1 VIRLAGYTADEK
13 LAIARKYLIPRQ
25 IEANGLLPEQIKISD
40 NAVKGLING
49 YTAEAGLR
57 NLEREIGSV
66 CRKVARKFASG
77 STDPVRVNTKML
89 EKFLGP
95 VRFLP
100 EEDREINE
108 VGLVNGLAWTE
119 VGGELLHVE
128 AHVMQGKGQLL
139 LTGHL
144 GEIMKESA
152 QAALSYARAHAEQL
166 SIAPDFFA
174 KSDVHIHVPAGA
186 IPKDGPSAG
195 VTMATALVSALTGR
209 PVRKDVAMTGEITLR
224 GKVLPIGGLKEKVLA
239 ALQAGIT
246 TVIAPERNRKDLEE
260 IPPHLR
266 KKIKFVFVARID
278 QVFATALLEAE

>member
-1 VIRLAGYTADEK
+1 
-13 LAIARKYLIPRQ
+13 
-25 IEANGLLPEQIKISD
+25 
-40 NAVKGLING
+40 
-49 YTAEAGLR
+49 
-57 NLEREIGSV
+57 
-66 CRKVARKFASG
+66 
-77 STDPVRVNTKML
+77 ML

-95 VRFLP
+95 IRFLP
-100 EEDREINE
+100 DEDREVNE

-152 QAALSYARAHAEQL
+152 QAALSYARAHAAQL
-166 SIAPDFFA
+166 SISPDFFEKA
-174 KSDVHIHVPAGA
+174 DIHIHVPAGA

-260 IPPHLR
+260 IPSHLR
-266 KKIKFVFVARID
+266 KKIKFVFVTRID